1 MCPMYTAAVSSMALS
16 TDVYSEDTF
25 RVFKTTMTNKPQQQQ
40 RREQSD
46 SMDYEVS
53 LSRYF

>member
-25 RVFKTTMTNKPQQQQ
+25 RVFKTIMPNKPQQQ

-53 LSRYF
+53 HSRYF

>member
-1 MCPMYTAAVSSMALS
+1 MYTAAVSSMALS

-25 RVFKTTMTNKPQQQQ
+25 RVFKTTVTNKPQQQQ

-53 LSRYF
+53 HSRYF